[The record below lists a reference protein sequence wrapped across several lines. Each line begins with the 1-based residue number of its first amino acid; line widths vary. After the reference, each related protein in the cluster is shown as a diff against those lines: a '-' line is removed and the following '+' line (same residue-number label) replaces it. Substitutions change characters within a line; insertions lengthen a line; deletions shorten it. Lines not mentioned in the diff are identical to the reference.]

1 MGEKHEQTIAM
12 LNDDNHPTRTRLDDS
27 RAPTPKVK
35 RKEKKRNGKFL
46 DICNSPSVVRIF
58 VGHFEIIFY
67 SH

>member
-35 RKEKKRNGKFL
+35 RKEKKRKVSRHLQF
-46 DICNSPSVVRIF
+46 S
-58 VGHFEIIFY
+58 
-67 SH
+67 